1 MTANTVI
8 SVKNLV
14 KKFGS
19 FTANDDLNFEVYE
32 GEIFGFLGA
41 NGAGK
46 TTALRILSGLSSPT
60 SGEVIVAGYNAKKQ
74 PEQIKK
80 NIGYMCQ
87 KFSLYEDLTVKENI
101 MLYGGIYGMKKA
113 FIRERTDLLLDKLN
127 FREYGDRLISSLP
140 LGLKQKLAFSV
151 AVLHDPKIVFL
162 DEPTGGVD
170 PITRRQFWEMIY
182 EAAGRG
188 ITVFVTTHY
197 MDEAEYCDRISIM
210 SEGKIVALDTPDELK
225 KQYNAGSVEE
235 VFVKIARPVNQP
247 QPLPSPSTGRE
258 GETGPELN

>member
-1 MTANTVI
+1 MNNTVI

-14 KKFGS
+14 KKFGN
-19 FTANDDLNFEVYE
+19 FTANDNLNFEVYK

-46 TTALRILSGLSSPT
+46 TTAIRILSGLSEPT
-60 SGEVIVAGYNAKKQ
+60 SGEVIVAGFDAKRE
-74 PEQIKK
+74 PEKIKR

-101 MLYGGIYGMKKA
+101 TLYGGIYGMSRDM
-113 FIRERTDLLLDKLN
+113 IRMRTHELLDKLK
-127 FREYGDRLISSLP
+127 FHEYENRIIADLP
-140 LGLKQKLAFSV
+140 LGLRQKLAFSV
-151 AVLHDPKIVFL
+151 AVLHEPKIVFL

-182 EAAGRG
+182 ETAERG

-210 SEGKIVALDTPDELK
+210 SEGKIVALDTPANLK
-225 KQYNAGSVEE
+225 NQYDAGSVED
-235 VFVKIARPVNQP
+235 VFIKIARPFN
-247 QPLPSPSTGRE
+247 
-258 GETGPELN
+258 N

>member
-8 SVKNLV
+8 SVRNLV

-19 FTANDDLNFEVYE
+19 FTANDNLTFEVYE
-32 GEIFGFLGA
+32 GEVFGFLGA

-46 TTALRILSGLSSPT
+46 TTALRILSGLSEPT
-60 SGEVIVAGYNAKKQ
+60 SGEVIVAGFDAGRQ
-74 PEQIKK
+74 PEKIKR

-101 MLYGGIYGMKKA
+101 MLYGGIYGMKKKL
-113 FIRERTDLLLDKLN
+113 IEERTAALLERLS
-127 FREYGDRLISSLP
+127 FVEYGDRLISSLP
-140 LGLKQKLAFSV
+140 LGLRQKLAFSV
-151 AVLHDPKIVFL
+151 AVLHEPKIVFL

-182 EAAGRG
+182 ETAAGG

-210 SEGKIVALDTPDELK
+210 NEGRIVALDTPENLK
-225 KQYNAGSVEE
+225 KQYNSQTVEE
-235 VFVKIARPVNQP
+235 VFVKIARPNA
-247 QPLPSPSTGRE
+247 
-258 GETGPELN
+258 

>member
-1 MTANTVI
+1 MTNTAVI
-8 SVKNLV
+8 SVRNLV

-19 FTANDDLNFEVYE
+19 FTANDNLSFDVYE

-46 TTALRILSGLSSPT
+46 TTAIRILSGLSEPT
-60 SGEVIVAGYNAKKQ
+60 SGEVIVAGFNAKKQ

-87 KFSLYEDLTVKENI
+87 KFSLYEDLTAKENI
-101 MLYGGIYGMKKA
+101 MLYGGIYGMRKA
-113 FIRERTDLLLDKLN
+113 LIKERTDMLLDKLN

-151 AVLHDPKIVFL
+151 AVFHEPRIVFL

-182 EAAGRG
+182 ETGARG

-197 MDEAEYCDRISIM
+197 MDEAEYCDRVSIM
-210 SEGKIVALDTPDELK
+210 SEGKIVALDTPANLK
-225 KQYNAGSVEE
+225 MQYKAGSVEE
-235 VFVKIARPVNQP
+235 VFVKIARPPIPPKGGLKSDNNVDKV
-247 QPLPSPSTGRE
+247 L
-258 GETGPELN
+258 

>member
-8 SVKNLV
+8 SVRNLV

-19 FTANDDLNFEVYE
+19 FTANDNLTFEVYE
-32 GEIFGFLGA
+32 GEVFGFLGA

-46 TTALRILSGLSSPT
+46 TTALRILSGLSEPT
-60 SGEVIVAGYNAKKQ
+60 SGEVIVAGFDAGRQ
-74 PEQIKK
+74 PEKIKR

-87 KFSLYEDLTVKENI
+87 KFSLYEDLTVRENI
-101 MLYGGIYGMKKA
+101 MLYGGIYGMKKKL
-113 FIRERTDLLLDKLN
+113 IEERTAALLERLS
-127 FREYGDRLISSLP
+127 FVEYGDRLISSLP
-140 LGLKQKLAFSV
+140 LGLRQKLAFSV
-151 AVLHDPKIVFL
+151 AVLHEPKIVFL

-182 EAAGRG
+182 ETAAGG

-210 SEGKIVALDTPDELK
+210 NEGRIVALDTPENLK
-225 KQYNAGSVEE
+225 KQYNSQTVEE
-235 VFVKIARPVNQP
+235 VFVKIARPNA
-247 QPLPSPSTGRE
+247 
-258 GETGPELN
+258 